1 MLTNNKA
8 GNEQKGGGGDGQIG
22 SWYHIMTLYI
32 LLDLYVSIKKIN
44 FKSGELE
51 YEYCNGGFE

>member
-1 MLTNNKA
+1 MEEEGMGKLAHGITL
-8 GNEQKGGGGDGQIG
+8 I
-22 SWYHIMTLYI
+22 SLYI

>member
-1 MLTNNKA
+1 MINIH
-8 GNEQKGGGGDGQIG
+8 GGGGNGQIG